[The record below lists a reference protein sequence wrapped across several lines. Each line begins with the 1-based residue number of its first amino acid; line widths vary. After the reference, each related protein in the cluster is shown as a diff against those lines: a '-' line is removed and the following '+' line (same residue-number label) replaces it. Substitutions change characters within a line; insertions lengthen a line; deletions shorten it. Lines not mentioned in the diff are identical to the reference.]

1 MPKSRKRVPDNRKI
15 RQSAASPPGRRAGSP
30 SRPTPQPPQARIVL
44 PPLDQILPPGMWPP
58 SATPASTSPATG
70 VPPVPIPAPSATHAR
85 GASPIRPAPQ
95 ATGTEAA
102 PTAEVGGTGRA
113 TWRQEFAEQA
123 PGLAA
128 TYWFDAGPDT
138 HSGPY
143 TVAITFAGLRE
154 GGEPGEDARDR
165 FERVET
171 VEGITPG
178 SGRISVTAQV
188 EDINPGTWHVTA
200 TPVTL
205 APAGHSGTPEPG
217 PRLEPTVVTTSTRL
231 APLVR
236 GPGVRPFAWPLLVAV
251 GVALAVVVQGLLAAR
266 AGLDTGTAVVASLA
280 GSVVGYFSAK
290 AYYMVQH
297 RQHLRRFVGAGTC
310 IQGFLLGAF
319 GTALA
324 VVAAAGIPVGTWL
337 DVAAPGA
344 FLAMAIARPGCFLGG
359 CCVGRP
365 TTSRWGVW
373 SSDRR
378 VGIRRVPTQL
388 IEALLALT
396 LGAATVAADLTWC
409 PVIPGM
415 LFIAAT
421 AAYTLGRQ
429 LLFPLRAET
438 RKTKAG
444 RPLTA
449 AAMLLVLL
457 ATLTATILA

>member
-1 MPKSRKRVPDNRKI
+1 M
-15 RQSAASPPGRRAGSP
+15 
-30 SRPTPQPPQARIVL
+30 
-44 PPLDQILPPGMWPP
+44 
-58 SATPASTSPATG
+58 
-70 VPPVPIPAPSATHAR
+70 
-85 GASPIRPAPQ
+85 
-95 ATGTEAA
+95 
-102 PTAEVGGTGRA
+102 
-113 TWRQEFAEQA
+113 
-123 PGLAA
+123 
-128 TYWFDAGPDT
+128 
-138 HSGPY
+138 
-143 TVAITFAGLRE
+143 AITFAGLRE
-154 GGEPGEDARDR
+154 GGEPAKDARDR

-178 SGRISVTAQV
+178 SGRISVTAKV

-200 TPVTL
+200 TPVAL

-236 GPGVRPFAWPLLVAV
+236 GPGVRPFAWPLLVAA

-266 AGLDTGTAVVASLA
+266 AGLDTGTAIVASLA

-297 RQHLRRFVGAGTC
+297 RQHLRRFIGAGTC

-344 FLAMAIARPGCFLGG
+344 FLAMATARPGCFLGG

-396 LGAATVAADLTWC
+396 LGAATLAADLTSR
-409 PVIPGM
+409 PAIPGM
-415 LFIAAT
+415 LFVAAM

-449 AAMLLVLL
+449 AATLLVLL
-457 ATLTATILA
+457 AALTAPILA